1 MTTWILSSG
10 TKKQKKYS
18 SDTLSKSFIYS
29 ILNEFRGNMGFMQE
43 FMEFLKEYKV
53 IGVAVA
59 FIMAAASTSLVNSLV
74 NDIIMPIITPFI
86 PGGGWQEATVSIGPI
101 VLKWGSFLAQ
111 IINFVILALVVFM
124 IAKKLLKEEKVVKK

>member
-1 MTTWILSSG
+1 
-10 TKKQKKYS
+10 
-18 SDTLSKSFIYS
+18 
-29 ILNEFRGNMGFMQE
+29 MGFMQE

-86 PGGGWQEATVSIGPI
+86 PGGGWQEATISIGPI

-111 IINFVILALVVFM
+111 IINFVILALVVFV

>member
-1 MTTWILSSG
+1 
-10 TKKQKKYS
+10 
-18 SDTLSKSFIYS
+18 
-29 ILNEFRGNMGFMQE
+29 MGFMQE

>member
-1 MTTWILSSG
+1 
-10 TKKQKKYS
+10 
-18 SDTLSKSFIYS
+18 
-29 ILNEFRGNMGFMQE
+29 MGFMQE

-86 PGGGWQEATVSIGPI
+86 PGGGWQEATLSIGPI
-101 VLKWGSFLAQ
+101 VLRWGSFLAQ
-111 IINFVILALVVFM
+111 IVNFIILALVVFI
-124 IAKKLLKEEKVVKK
+124 IAKKLLKEEKVTKK

>member
-1 MTTWILSSG
+1 
-10 TKKQKKYS
+10 
-18 SDTLSKSFIYS
+18 
-29 ILNEFRGNMGFMQE
+29 MGFMQE

-86 PGGGWQEATVSIGPI
+86 PGGGLQEATISIGPI

-111 IINFVILALVVFM
+111 IINFVILALVVFV

>member
-1 MTTWILSSG
+1 M
-10 TKKQKKYS
+10 
-18 SDTLSKSFIYS
+18 SFI
-29 ILNEFRGNMGFMQE
+29 QE

-86 PGGGWQEATVSIGPI
+86 PGGGWQEATLSIGPI
-101 VLKWGSFLAQ
+101 VLRWGSFLAQ
-111 IINFVILALVVFM
+111 IINFVILALVVFI
-124 IAKKLLKEEKVVKK
+124 IAKKLLKEEKVTKK

>member
-1 MTTWILSSG
+1 
-10 TKKQKKYS
+10 
-18 SDTLSKSFIYS
+18 
-29 ILNEFRGNMGFMQE
+29 MQE

-111 IINFVILALVVFM
+111 IINFVILALVVFV

>member
-1 MTTWILSSG
+1 
-10 TKKQKKYS
+10 
-18 SDTLSKSFIYS
+18 
-29 ILNEFRGNMGFMQE
+29 MGFMQE

-111 IINFVILALVVFM
+111 IINFVILALVVFV

>member
-1 MTTWILSSG
+1 
-10 TKKQKKYS
+10 
-18 SDTLSKSFIYS
+18 
-29 ILNEFRGNMGFMQE
+29 MGFMQE

-111 IINFVILALVVFM
+111 IINFVILAFVVFL

>member
-1 MTTWILSSG
+1 
-10 TKKQKKYS
+10 
-18 SDTLSKSFIYS
+18 
-29 ILNEFRGNMGFMQE
+29 MGFVQE

-86 PGGGWQEATVSIGPI
+86 PGGGWQEATLSIGPI
-101 VLKWGSFLAQ
+101 VLRWGSFLAQ
-111 IINFVILALVVFM
+111 IINFVILALVVFI
-124 IAKKLLKEEKVVKK
+124 IAKKLLKEEKVAKK

>member
-1 MTTWILSSG
+1 
-10 TKKQKKYS
+10 
-18 SDTLSKSFIYS
+18 
-29 ILNEFRGNMGFMQE
+29 MGFMQE

-86 PGGGWQEATVSIGPI
+86 PGGGW
-101 VLKWGSFLAQ
+101 
-111 IINFVILALVVFM
+111 
-124 IAKKLLKEEKVVKK
+124 

>member
-1 MTTWILSSG
+1 
-10 TKKQKKYS
+10 
-18 SDTLSKSFIYS
+18 
-29 ILNEFRGNMGFMQE
+29 MGFMQE

-86 PGGGWQEATVSIGPI
+86 PGGGWQEATLSIGPI
-101 VLKWGSFLAQ
+101 VLRWGSFLAQ
-111 IINFVILALVVFM
+111 IINFIILALVVFI
-124 IAKKLLKEEKVVKK
+124 IAKKLLKEEKVTKK